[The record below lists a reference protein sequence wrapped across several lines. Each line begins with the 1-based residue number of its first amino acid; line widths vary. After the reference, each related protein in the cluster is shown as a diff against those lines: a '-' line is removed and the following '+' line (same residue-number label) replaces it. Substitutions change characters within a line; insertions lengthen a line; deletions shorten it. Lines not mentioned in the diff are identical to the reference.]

1 MRVSLVMVTGGAGGL
16 QQSIVPY
23 AVALREFGHDV
34 QLIMNA
40 ASPLLAEVRSRGF
53 SPDLVRG
60 MRRRPMTSFFGVWRS
75 LRAFAPDVIIGFASK
90 GYPVAKAAARKGI
103 PVVSRLGSMD
113 NKKIDALLG
122 ASAILATSNEMRE
135 RVISRGQPASR
146 VRVVPN
152 FLIDELQPR
161 PQAEPNRLRMG
172 SMGRFVPRKGF
183 DALLSAARIL
193 KDRGHEFDL
202 SIAGAGTEG
211 EALRDLARRLD
222 IQVDWPGWVHGADKT
237 AFLNSLDI
245 FVCPSREEP
254 FGQIYLD
261 AMRFHLPVVT
271 TDTVGARAIFT
282 PGKDCRMCKPDDP
295 QALADEISLL
305 LNDRSLRREIGDAGA
320 ANFASTFQMRGAG
333 RTLCETLE
341 ELVKHP
347 S

>member
-40 ASPLLAEVRSRGF
+40 ASPLLAEVKSRGF

-60 MRRRPMTSFFGVWRS
+60 MRRRPMTSFFGVRRH
-75 LRAFAPDVIIGFASK
+75 LRAFAPDVVIGFASK
-90 GYPVAKAAARKGI
+90 GYPVAKAAAPRGI

-113 NKKIDALLG
+113 AKKIDALLG
-122 ASAILATSNEMRE
+122 ASAILATSDEMRE
-135 RVISRGQPASR
+135 RVISRGQPEGR

-152 FLIDELQPR
+152 FLVDELQPR
-161 PQAEPNRLRMG
+161 PDAEPNRLRIG
-172 SMGRFVPRKGF
+172 SMGRFVHRKGF
-183 DALLSAARIL
+183 DVLLAAAKLL
-193 KDRGHEFDL
+193 KDRGYDFDV
-202 SIAGAGTEG
+202 SIAGAGSED

-222 IQVDWPGWVHGADKT
+222 LPVDWPGWVQGAGKI

-245 FVCPSREEP
+245 FVCPSRDEP

-261 AMRFHLPVVT
+261 AMRFHIPVVT
-271 TDTVGARAIFT
+271 SDTVGARAIFT
-282 PGKDCRMCKPDDP
+282 PGTDCRMCGSDDP
-295 QALADEISLL
+295 QALANEIAALMD
-305 LNDRSLRREIGDAGA
+305 DRTLRRAVGDAGA
-320 ANFASTFQMRGAG
+320 ANFARTFQVKEAG
-333 RTLCETLE
+333 RKLCEALE
-341 ELVKHP
+341 DVLRNR